1 MPTAHRV
8 AGVTMSPGFRTSL
21 AAGFVLAVIV
31 LALNALVSARNLSR
45 LAENNRQALRTNRVV
60 RNLVTTLSTLKDA
73 ETGQRGYL
81 LTGREEYLQPYE
93 TAVASLPGDIRR
105 LEGLLDDPDQEPRL
119 RALETKV
126 GEKLDELQETVRL
139 RRQAGPEA
147 AIQVVLSDRGRRL
160 MDDIRRLAGEMEEA
174 ERALLARR
182 VAESDASVAW
192 TATTFAIAS
201 VAALLMV
208 AALGVIVVRHLISR
222 QRSQEALR
230 DQVERWQVTLS
241 SIGDAVIVADAD
253 GRVTFM
259 NPPAESLCGRARDAA
274 AGRPLTEVFRII
286 DETTR
291 QVSENP
297 VARVLREGI
306 VVGLANHTLLVAAD
320 GTERPIH
327 DSAAPIRD
335 GRGRITGVVLVF
347 RDDTDRRRHERELV
361 EANRR
366 KDEFLAMLAHELR
379 NPLAAIRMAV
389 ESFDVPGTEDHL
401 DWAKDVIGRQVNH
414 LAHLL
419 DDLLD
424 VSRITRGLIHVRK
437 QLIDAYPVINQVIES
452 VRPLI
457 DDRHQRLDVS
467 ISHRPLRMEADPIR
481 LEQVLVNLLT
491 NAAKYTPVGG
501 HITLSAEQVGDQI
514 VVRVADDGVG
524 ILPDVLPRIFD
535 LFVQG
540 ERALARSEGG
550 LGVGLTIVRKLVE
563 LHGGSVSARSEGPG
577 RGSEFIV
584 RLPAAE
590 EDPAVMSP
598 PATPKE
604 RSGSRI
610 LIVDDNRDLAQ
621 GLARLLKLLGHEV
634 ALAHDGPEGI
644 EAARSF
650 RPDVIL
656 LDIGL
661 PTLDGYSVARALR
674 CEGFRDTL
682 IIAISGYGQEED
694 RRRSL
699 EAGMN
704 HHVTKPVDVKTIAEL
719 IAQPG

>member
-1 MPTAHRV
+1 MSCRRPCAS
-8 AGVTMSPGFRTSL
+8 AGRPAPRPPSRSSSPIGADGSWMTS
-21 AAGFVLAVIV
+21 AGSPARWRRR
-31 LALNALVSARNLSR
+31 SA
-45 LAENNRQALRTNRVV
+45 
-60 RNLVTTLSTLKDA
+60 
-73 ETGQRGYL
+73 
-81 LTGREEYLQPYE
+81 P
-93 TAVASLPGDIRR
+93 
-105 LEGLLDDPDQEPRL
+105 
-119 RALETKV
+119 
-126 GEKLDELQETVRL
+126 
-139 RRQAGPEA
+139 
-147 AIQVVLSDRGRRL
+147 
-160 MDDIRRLAGEMEEA
+160 
-174 ERALLARR
+174 LLARR

-501 HITLSAEQVGDQI
+501 HIRLSAEQVGDQI

-598 PATPKE
+598 RRHAE
-604 RSGSRI
+604 RAERLSHPDRGRQPGPG
-610 LIVDDNRDLAQ
+610 Q

-704 HHVTKPVDVKTIAEL
+704 HHVTKPVNVKTIAEL